1 MKVGEVCNREV
12 TVMDRSESVHEA
24 VVLMRQN
31 HVGDVV
37 VTENR
42 DGNPVPVGILTDR
55 DVLIEVVAKGVAPE
69 NLLVGDVMSFDLLTV
84 REEET
89 ENEAIARMR
98 AKGVRRAPVV
108 DAQGSLVGIVS
119 IDDLLEVLAEEL
131 SNIAALISRE
141 QHRERAQRVQ

>member
-12 TVMDRSESVHEA
+12 TVMDRNESVHEA

-37 VTENR
+37 ISENR

-55 DVLIEVVAKGVAPE
+55 DVLIEVVAKDVAPE
-69 NLLVGDVMSFDLLTV
+69 SLAVGDVMSFDLLTV
-84 REEET
+84 PEEET
-89 ENEAIARMR
+89 ENDAIARMR
-98 AKGVRRAPVV
+98 SKGVRRAPVV

-131 SNIAALISRE
+131 SNIAALIGRE
-141 QHRERAQRVQ
+141 QRRERVNRGP